1 MFVFSLFSAYVYIRH
16 PESEWW
22 DIYCPFSLG
31 LGYLGLALFAVLG
44 VLSIRFRNGMLG
56 KKDSKEKYLV
66 KDEETEAAVTE
77 AEVDTDE
84 PQGTADTLN
93 THELVITYSP
103 VLNNGPEVFWG
114 T

>member
-66 KDEETEAAVTE
+66 KDEETEATVTE

-84 PQGTADTLN
+84 PQGKCDTFN

-103 VLNNGPEVFWG
+103 VPNNATEIFWG

>member
-66 KDEETEAAVTE
+66 KDEETEATVTE

-84 PQGTADTLN
+84 PAQGKCDSYN
-93 THELVITYSP
+93 TRELVITYLTHAKSA
-103 VLNNGPEVFWG
+103 LQQ
-114 T
+114 

>member
-1 MFVFSLFSAYVYIRH
+1 
-16 PESEWW
+16 
-22 DIYCPFSLG
+22 
-31 LGYLGLALFAVLG
+31 
-44 VLSIRFRNGMLG
+44 MLG

-66 KDEETEAAVTE
+66 KDEETEATVTE

-84 PQGTADTLN
+84 PQGTGDTLN